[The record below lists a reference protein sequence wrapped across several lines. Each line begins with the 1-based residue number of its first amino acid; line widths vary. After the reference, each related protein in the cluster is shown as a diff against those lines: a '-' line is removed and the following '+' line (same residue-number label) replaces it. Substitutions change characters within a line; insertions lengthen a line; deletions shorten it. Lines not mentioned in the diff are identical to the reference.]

1 MLIMRKIIILVS
13 FVALFSAGV
22 AQPSIDAKEVDIKY
36 CLDTNVGAD
45 NWAYL
50 INYFESYLVAGEF
63 GTKDNIEA
71 AYVKFMEYR
80 TGYPSKKMPL
90 LPDRAALKQKLSE
103 WKIING
109 EKTYSPL
116 FIACF
121 YEPHKDFET
130 YPKSTLKDVASIG
143 NVLTQFDMSS
153 GTLMGG
159 LSEALKQKDFK
170 KEIYKRALI
179 LLSLGE
185 VLYIEEFIKEEAGDD
200 NPVFRSIRKREGE
213 KTDDFGVV
221 DANDRRLERKPEP
234 EGGFQNYNK
243 WIHDNNEQLAEA
255 KKLGKIYRVTL
266 SAVVDKEGKLNNVT
280 VLRGLN
286 RTSDDEALRLV
297 QTHSVRKWKTGT
309 ISGKPVDVKVE
320 IDVDFRKK

>member
-1 MLIMRKIIILVS
+1 MVVRIRLVILAIFTLSAS
-13 FVALFSAGV
+13 F
-22 AQPSIDAKEVDIKY
+22 AQPSIDAKEVDVKF
-36 CLDTNVGAD
+36 CLDTNVGAE
-45 NWAYL
+45 NWTWL
-50 INYFESYLVAGEF
+50 VDYFEGYLVAGEF

-90 LPDRAALKQKLSE
+90 LPDRAALKQKLTE

-109 EKTYSPL
+109 QKTYSQL
-116 FIACF
+116 FIHCF
-121 YEPHKDFET
+121 YDPNKDFET

-159 LSEALKQKDFK
+159 LREALKQKDFK

-200 NPVFRSIRKREGE
+200 NPVYRSIKNKVED
-213 KTDDFGVV
+213 KSDDVGLVQW
-221 DANDRRLERKPEP
+221 NDRRLERKPEP
-234 EGGFQNYNK
+234 EGGLDNYNK
-243 WIHDNNEQLAEA
+243 WVRDNNQKLSDA
-255 KKLGKIYRVTL
+255 KKLGKAYRVTL
-266 SAVVDKEGKLNNVT
+266 SAIVDRTGRISDIV
-280 VLRGLN
+280 VLRGLD
-286 RTSDDEALRLV
+286 RASDDEALRLI
-297 QTHSVRKWKTGT
+297 QTHPVWKWKTGT
-309 ISGKPVDVKVE
+309 IGGKPVDVKIE